1 MDFLL
6 PSQRLYGL
14 GERTSTFRLQE
25 GALGMWANGEINGLP
40 DDGLGRGGESGVHPF
55 LLIQTKNA
63 DEYVGMFF
71 RSSSP

>member
-1 MDFLL
+1 
-6 PSQRLYGL
+6 
-14 GERTSTFRLQE
+14 
-25 GALGMWANGEINGLP
+25 MWANGEINGLP